1 MADINKVV
9 ITEEVEFDY
18 EEILGLPMPKADIK
32 EACENYIESRYDGGR
47 TLWGYNYKWKY
58 YDETADKMLLLFFY
72 KGQKFGT
79 MQMWDLCGVCFEDDW
94 NENLED
100 CGQIRSWLKSK
111 IDPKENGD
119 WVWDE
124 RVREEKRRKEMEDYC
139 NDND

>member
-9 ITEEVEFDY
+9 ITEEAEFDY
-18 EEILGLPMPKADIK
+18 EVILGLPMPKADIK

-47 TLWGYNYKWKY
+47 TLWGYYYKWKY

-79 MQMWDLCGVCFEDDW
+79 MQMWDLCGVCLEEDW

-111 IDPKENGD
+111 LNPIDNGD